1 MQGFIFYKIIRILEC
16 FHRRKVS
23 VHLKQNRNGGRGG
36 GAPYLKY
43 LFVVCCMCLE
53 TKKKL
58 LWYLNVSR

>member
-1 MQGFIFYKIIRILEC
+1 MHGFIFYKIIRKLEC

-36 GAPYLKY
+36 GLHTSSTYSSCVACVWKL
-43 LFVVCCMCLE
+43 
-53 TKKKL
+53 KKKL